1 MEYASKIKLG
11 MEVSFVVCA
20 IDGFTGRNAVG
31 GIIDVFIRDVPV
43 KPVRKHDGY
52 YVFTRL
58 PEGQYEIVVESDR
71 YFNESMIVST
81 GELENKERT
90 VFVPLMP
97 KPSYNFPG
105 GTTLIRSTLVDK
117 KSGPA
122 VKADVKA
129 AVLTEDCSRA
139 RLSREGA
146 KKGDSRISLVDI
158 SGLIAAGDSFVI
170 KDKEKSEL
178 CRISKINEDAGS
190 FVLKQPLEHNYERG
204 ALMLPVIYS
213 KANENGEIA
222 VYFRNLRKKFFDVEL
237 ELAFEGNVSAKVLG
251 IEEGKTTLAG
261 IITV

>member
-20 IDGFTGRNAVG
+20 TDGFTGRNAAG
-31 GIIDVFIRDVPV
+31 GIMDVFVRNVPV

-58 PEGQYEIVVESDR
+58 PGGQYEIVVESDR
-71 YFNESMIVST
+71 YFNESIIVST

-97 KPSYNFPG
+97 RPSYNFPG

-117 KSGPA
+117 KSRPA
-122 VKADVKA
+122 VNADVKA
-129 AVLTEDCSRA
+129 VVLSEDCAWA

-146 KKGDSRISLVDI
+146 RQGNSSISLVDI
-158 SGLIAAGDSFVI
+158 CGLIAAGDSFMI
-170 KDKEKSEL
+170 KDKANTEL
-178 CRISKINEDAGS
+178 CRISKIDENIRS
-190 FVLKQPLEHNYERG
+190 FGLKQPLEYSYERG
-204 ALMLPVIYS
+204 ALLLPVVYS

-222 VYFRNLRKKFFDVEL
+222 VYFRNLRKKVIDVEL
-237 ELAFEGNVSAKVLG
+237 EFLFEGNVSSKTLR
-251 IEEGKTTLAG
+251 IEEGKTALTG
-261 IITV
+261 MITV